1 MSRSFSPMSRVLI
14 PVLSAHD
21 AQPDFVSKAVA
32 DASVVYVLL
41 VLDSKSIHSNF
52 GFKTTEIMKGRD
64 VVEKLKEEIKKNR
77 RLCND
82 ILEWG
87 PAIEKIA
94 QIAEMKQV
102 DRIVLFNGEKNAYF
116 QTTVDDIQKLTTIP
130 VEVVER

>member
-1 MSRSFSPMSRVLI
+1 MSRVLI
-14 PVLSAHD
+14 PVLSPHD
-21 AQPDFVSKAVA
+21 ANPVFVGRAIA
-32 DASVVYVLL
+32 DASVIYVLL
-41 VLDSKSIHSNF
+41 VLDAKSISSQF

-64 VVEKLKEEIKKNR
+64 VVEKIKEEVKRQK

-87 PAIEKIA
+87 PQIEKIA

-102 DRIVLFNGEKNAYF
+102 DKIVLFNGEKNAYF